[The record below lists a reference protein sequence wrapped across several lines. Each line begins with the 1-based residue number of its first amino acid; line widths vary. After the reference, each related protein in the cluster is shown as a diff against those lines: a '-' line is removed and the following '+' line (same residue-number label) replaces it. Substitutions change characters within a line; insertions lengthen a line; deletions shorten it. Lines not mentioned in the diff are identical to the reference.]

1 MNKIYLDNA
10 ATSFPKAPG
19 VSDSMKY
26 YIDNI
31 GANINRGGYSE
42 QYKAEE
48 IVFETREMVK
58 ELFNGEDSAN
68 VIFTQNITQSLNI
81 VIKGYLKS
89 GDHAIVSSMEHN
101 AVMRPLVQLEK
112 KGVEFT
118 RVMCDEWGHLNPYD
132 IEKAIKGNTKL
143 VIITHASN
151 VCGTILPIKE
161 VGEICRENGV
171 KFIVDTAQTAGCIN
185 IDMKENNVDVLPFT
199 GHKGLMGPQGIGGF
213 LVSSDMANEI
223 EPLIVGGTGSMSDSE
238 EIPPFMPDKFESG
251 TLNLPGI
258 FGLNEALKYLK
269 KIGINNIYEKEM
281 ALTHKFIDGLSE
293 IDKLVLVGLNCIEG
307 RVSTISVDCLY
318 HDNALIAHLLDS
330 EYNIMTRCG
339 LHCAP
344 SSHKTLGT
352 FPQGTIRFSIGYHN
366 SIEEIEYALN
376 ALKKILY

>member
-19 VSDSMKY
+19 VSDRMKY

-48 IVFETREMVK
+48 IVFETRQMLT

-68 VIFTQNITQSLNI
+68 VIFTLNITQSLNT

-89 GDHAIVSSMEHN
+89 GDHVIVTSMEHN

-112 KGVEFT
+112 KGVEFS
-118 RVMCDEWGHLNPYD
+118 RVMCDEFGRLNPHD
-132 IEKAIKGNTKL
+132 IKKAIKKNTKL
-143 VIITHASN
+143 VVITHASN

-161 VGEICRENGV
+161 VGQICKENGL
-171 KFIVDTAQTAGCIN
+171 KFVVDTAQTAGCLN
-185 IDMKENNVDVLPFT
+185 IDMKENYIDVLPFT

-258 FGLNEALKYLK
+258 FGLNEALKYLNNV
-269 KIGINNIYEKEM
+269 GIENIYKKEM
-281 ALTHKFIDGLSE
+281 TLTHKFIEGLME
-293 IDKLVLVGLNCIEG
+293 IDKLVLVGLKDTEG

-318 HDNALIAHLLDS
+318 HDNALVSHLLDT

-344 SSHKTLGT
+344 SAHKTLGT

-366 SIEEIEYALN
+366 TIEEIEYALN

>member
-31 GANINRGGYSE
+31 GKNINRGGYSE
-42 QYKAEE
+42 QYRAEE
-48 IVFETREMVK
+48 IVFETREMIR

-68 VIFTQNITQSLNI
+68 CIFTQNITQSLNT
-81 VIKGYLKS
+81 VIKGYLKH
-89 GDHAIVSSMEHN
+89 GDHVIVSSMEHN

-112 KGVEFT
+112 YGVEFT
-118 RVMCDEWGHLNPYD
+118 RVKCDEFGRLNPYD
-132 IEKAIKGNTKL
+132 IEKSIKENTKL
-143 VIITHASN
+143 VVITHASN

-161 VGEICRENGV
+161 VGEICRRNGV
-171 KFIVDTAQTAGCIN
+171 KFVVDTAQTAGSIM
-185 IDMKENNVDVLPFT
+185 IDMKENNVDFLPFT

-213 LVSSDMANEI
+213 LVSTDMINEI

-238 EIPPFMPDKFESG
+238 GIPPFMPDKFESG

-258 FGLNEALKYLK
+258 FGLNEALKFIK
-269 KIGINNIYEKEM
+269 KIGINNIYKKEM
-281 ALTHKFIDGLSE
+281 NLAQKLIDGLND
-293 IDKLVLVGLNCIEG
+293 IDKLKIVGLKATEG
-307 RVSTISVDCLY
+307 RVSTVSVDCLH
-318 HDNALIAHLLDS
+318 HDNAIVAHALDS

-344 SSHKTLGT
+344 SAHKTLGT

-366 SIEEIEYALN
+366 TLEEINYALD

>member
-19 VSDSMKY
+19 VSDRMKY

-48 IVFETREMVK
+48 IVFETRQMLT

-68 VIFTQNITQSLNI
+68 VIFTLNITQSLNT

-89 GDHAIVSSMEHN
+89 GDHVIVTSMEHN

-112 KGVEFT
+112 KGVEFS
-118 RVMCDEWGHLNPYD
+118 RVMCDEFGRLNPHD
-132 IEKAIKGNTKL
+132 IKKAIKKNTKL
-143 VIITHASN
+143 VVITHASN

-161 VGEICRENGV
+161 VGQICKENGL
-171 KFIVDTAQTAGCIN
+171 KFVVDTAQTAGCLN
-185 IDMKENNVDVLPFT
+185 IDMKENYIDVLPFT

-258 FGLNEALKYLK
+258 FGLNEALKYLNNV
-269 KIGINNIYEKEM
+269 GIENIYKKEM
-281 ALTHKFIDGLSE
+281 TLTHKFIEGLME
-293 IDKLVLVGLNCIEG
+293 IDKLVLVGLKDTEG

-318 HDNALIAHLLDS
+318 HDNALVSHLLDT

-344 SSHKTLGT
+344 SAHKTLGT